1 MGSYGRR
8 THNEYLSNLVV
19 AQTARHLRH
28 HFPLTL
34 GKWLQDRRRL
44 RPRLLAA
51 DDTFFEPETLELTAG
66 ETVTIEVTNEGSTA
80 HDFAIEE
87 LDLNTGTMEAG
98 QVKSATL
105 EVPEGTTKF
114 RCTFHPEMEGSIEA
128 R

>member
-1 MGSYGRR
+1 VK
-8 THNEYLSNLVV
+8 LSIK
-19 AQTARHLRH
+19 
-28 HFPLTL
+28 L
-34 GKWLQDRRRL
+34 GGIAAAL
-44 RPRLLAA
+44 LLAACGPDSEASGDVSSGPAGGDAVRIVA

-66 ETVTIEVTNEGSTA
+66 ETATIEVTNEGSTA

-87 LDLNTGTMEAG
+87 LDLNTGTIEAG
-98 QVKSATL
+98 QVKSATI